1 MGGKRA
7 LASNRAG
14 GFFKDLPSTRAKLI
28 LPAHAVTLAEVA
40 VAAIQSELVRHPS
53 PATDLF
59 PADVSWNGHPQRTRR
74 GSRGEDK
81 KRGLLELIPHSVS
94 QPVSQAVVSPG
105 RDLNTGGISRV
116 AG

>member
-40 VAAIQSELVRHPS
+40 VAAIQSELVRHP
-53 PATDLF
+53 
-59 PADVSWNGHPQRTRR
+59 QRTRR